1 MKKFF
6 LPIAL
11 MLSCVLASCSAD
23 DDFIVDDDQDFSSWT
38 ADGVPAWLDKGFTA
52 VYSDGDIYTF
62 GKYLLSSNSDAYYMH
77 WEIVK
82 VHELNSKQYVS
93 LSAGSGSPNVN
104 SLIFPNK
111 PSGTETIIR
120 SEASIDIRQLGYYD
134 IVTKCFTPGGKEI
147 TNEKLIQ
154 QILSSPARIIYCD
167 QYGCFGK
174 QTDRIYGLDNYSQW
188 FKPQHEDG
196 LRTMCEDRFNQ
207 YGDSYFWGAIEF
219 YTYKFK
225 PEGETYYYTIPV
237 TEEHTNGRGLPFAL
251 ETFIMNGDHTF
262 TRHIESFI
270 ATEDGKIISLPF
282 EDVKEIMMSE
292 FGYTDYDP
300 FKMLRCAK

>member
-38 ADGVPAWLDKGFTA
+38 TDGIPAWLEKGLIS

-62 GKYLLSSNSDAYYMH
+62 GKYTLSSNIDAYYIH

-82 VHELNSKQYVS
+82 VHELDSKQYVS
-93 LSAGSGSPNVN
+93 LSAGFGSPNVN

-111 PSGTETIIR
+111 PSGTETIIC

-147 TNEKLIQ
+147 TNEKLTQ
-154 QILSSPARIIYCD
+154 QILSSPARIIYCN
-167 QYGCFGK
+167 QYACFSQ
-174 QTDRIYGLDNYSQW
+174 QTDWIYGLDNYSQW

-219 YTYKFK
+219 YTFK
-225 PEGETYYYTIPV
+225 LE
-237 TEEHTNGRGLPFAL
+237 TEEGKTQYMILTDEDTNGRGLPFAL

-262 TRHIESFI
+262 TRYIESFI

-300 FKMLRCAK
+300 FKMLSCAK